1 MKRLVLFIAA
11 VIAVGVPV
19 TAHAQRETETVE
31 RTVPF
36 PTDGTLHLKNFSGRI
51 TITGGSGRD
60 IVMKAW
66 RTGRPERLKET
77 ELRVTTEGRTVEIDA
92 NYRND
97 DTRRRDRDNER
108 NNVVE
113 TRFELQVPAAAR
125 LVIEGFSSE
134 VEVTGV
140 EGSQRI
146 KTFSGD
152 IRTVSARGPLDV
164 ETFSGSIDVDATR
177 QGANPDLRL
186 ETFSGSM
193 RLRVAE
199 GAKGELQLDTFSGDL
214 DSDIPL
220 RMRSTSR
227 RSLRAELPGGSGQ
240 TLRVKSFSGSLR
252 LVR

>member
-1 MKRLVLFIAA
+1 MKRLALCIVA
-11 VIAVGVPV
+11 VIALVVPA
-19 TAHAQRETETVE
+19 TALAQRETETVE
-31 RTVPF
+31 RTIPF
-36 PTDGTLHLKNFSGRI
+36 PAGGALHLKNFSGRI

-92 NYRND
+92 NYRD
-97 DTRRRDRDNER
+97 DETRRRDRDNEQ

-125 LVIEGFSSE
+125 LDIDAFSSE
-134 VEVTGV
+134 VVVTGI
-140 EGSQRI
+140 EGIQRI

-152 IRTVSARGPLDV
+152 IQTSGSRAALDL
-164 ETFSGSIDVDATR
+164 ETFSGEIEADATR
-177 QGANPDLRL
+177 HGQTPDVRL

-214 DSDIPL
+214 DSDLPL

>member
-1 MKRLVLFIAA
+1 MRRLSLV
-11 VIAVGVPV
+11 VIAVVALLAP
-19 TAHAQRETETVE
+19 AAAQAQRETETVE
-31 RTVPF
+31 RTIAF
-36 PTDGTLHLKNFSGRI
+36 PADGTLHLKNFSGRI

-92 NYRND
+92 NYRD
-97 DTRRRDRDNER
+97 EETRRRDRDNER

-113 TRFELQVPAAAR
+113 TRFELQVPASAR
-125 LVIEGFSSE
+125 LDIDAFSSE
-134 VEVTGV
+134 VVVTGI
-140 EGSQRI
+140 EGVQRI

-152 IRTVSARGPLDV
+152 IQTSGSRGALDL
-164 ETFSGSIDVDATR
+164 ETFSGEIEADASRHGQTPDV
-177 QGANPDLRL
+177 RL

-199 GAKGELQLDTFSGDL
+199 SAKGDLQLDTFSGDL
-214 DSDIPL
+214 DSDLPL